1 MFSHPVTGESQSV
14 FSGVFARNGWAEGT
28 VGGTGALISHR
39 RREQSHSCCSEEQN
53 APISQQQIEKS
64 WVED

>member
-1 MFSHPVTGESQSV
+1 MFSGE
-14 FSGVFARNGWAEGT
+14 FAKNGWAEGT
-28 VGGTGALISHR
+28 VSGMGALISHGR
-39 RREQSHSCCSEEQN
+39 IEQSHSCCSEEQN

>member
-1 MFSHPVTGESQSV
+1 M
-14 FSGVFARNGWAEGT
+14 FSGVFAKNGWAEGT
-28 VGGTGALISHR
+28 VSGMGALISHGR
-39 RREQSHSCCSEEQN
+39 IEQSHSCCSEEQN